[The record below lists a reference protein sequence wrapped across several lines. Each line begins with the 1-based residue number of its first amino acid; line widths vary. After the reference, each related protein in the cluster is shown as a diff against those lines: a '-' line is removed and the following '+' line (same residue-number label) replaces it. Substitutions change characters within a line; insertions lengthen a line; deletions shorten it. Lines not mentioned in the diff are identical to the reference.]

1 MLNKNYDP
9 AKLFLSREK
18 TKKETG
24 STVVRQV
31 KARIKNACFDLLHDA
46 CPSLFFD
53 FFPIQK

>member
-31 KARIKNACFDLLHDA
+31 KARIKNALISEA
-46 CPSLFFD
+46 CEL
-53 FFPIQK
+53 PIVY